1 MNNHRIRRLEKR
13 ILQLLADLYFRE
25 LKNPNIG
32 FVTFTRCQ
40 LSRDY
45 SHAKIFVSIY
55 EGEDGKRLTLRA
67 LRQYTSFI
75 RGRIAKTVR
84 MKKIPQISF
93 LIDDSL
99 NKAEKIEALLKET
112 NL

>member
-1 MNNHRIRRLEKR
+1 MIIRIRRLEKR
-13 ILQLLADLYFRE
+13 ILQLLADLYFRD
-25 LKNPNIG
+25 LKDPNIG

-40 LSRDY
+40 LSKDY

-55 EGEDGKRLTLRA
+55 EDEESKRLTLKA
-67 LRQYTSFI
+67 LRQCTSFI

-84 MKKIPQISF
+84 MKKIPRINF

-99 NKAEKIEALLKET
+99 VKAESIEAILEENAL
-112 NL
+112 